1 MLILYWRI
9 KFVCL
14 IVRCHVSYLYVY
26 SYVVNLEMV
35 NWSITIIVTIKVALV
50 GWAVPRPISL
60 MLLIHCLVVTEWTM
74 ELISSTPSP
83 AKMDKT
89 AI

>member
-1 MLILYWRI
+1 MEFLNFGNDEKSTLCGREFHTFITLSVK
-9 KFVCL
+9 KF
-14 IVRCHVSYLYVY
+14 
-26 SYVVNLEMV
+26 
-35 NWSITIIVTIKVALV
+35 
-50 GWAVPRPISL
+50 L